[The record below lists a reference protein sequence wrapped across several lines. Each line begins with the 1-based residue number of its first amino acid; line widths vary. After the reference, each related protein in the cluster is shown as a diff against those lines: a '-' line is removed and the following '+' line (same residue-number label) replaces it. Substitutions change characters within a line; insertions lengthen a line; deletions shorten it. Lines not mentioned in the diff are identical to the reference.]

1 MHFLKII
8 VKTPI
13 LDDPAKNHKNIH
25 RHFYRYS
32 KGDFIGPAL
41 KISQTKAKFTLKGS
55 HEYEDL
61 ILEIIA
67 NGISNP
73 DENFEIKGNLI
84 SGADVGDIINDL
96 GFNWNL
102 KKSTG
107 QTKNYKAE
115 IIDNTNK
122 NSLIESIEAFRETSY
137 FLLSFNINPN
147 CKVTTKKK
155 IPQPSKKKVEDDDVA
170 KRIQFCTGIINN
182 TESNFN
188 YIIKNALSDFQ
199 SEFPRKWKKLTIFN
213 NYKINEIELPKN
225 VKNSRL
231 LRIMAIR
238 KGKLLRSLDID
249 GEIIE
254 KQYSIVV

>member
-1 MHFLKII
+1 MHFLKLI

-61 ILEIIA
+61 ILEIAA

-73 DENFEIKGNLI
+73 DENFEIKGRLI
-84 SGADVGDIINDL
+84 SGVDISDIINDL

-102 KKSTG
+102 TKSTG
-107 QTKNYKAE
+107 KTQNYKAE

-122 NSLIESIEAFRETSY
+122 NSLIESIEAFRESSY

-147 CKVTTKKK
+147 CKVTTKKN
-155 IPQPSKKKVEDDDVA
+155 IPQPSKKKAEEDVVT
-170 KRIQFCTGIINN
+170 KRIQFCTGYINN
-182 TESNFN
+182 TGSNFN
-188 YIIKNALSDFQ
+188 YILKNALPDFQ
-199 SEFPRKWKKLTIFN
+199 SEFPRKWKTLTIFN
-213 NYKINEIELPKN
+213 NYIISEIELPKN

-231 LRIMAIR
+231 LRVMGIR
-238 KGKLLRSLDID
+238 KGKLLRTLEID